1 MDISS
6 RESTGSADTA
16 PPLSLTEGRYGERGG
31 GADVTCHTPVTD
43 APIVDLLYSWNLTS
57 YKTLWIKIYLR
68 SISGPKS
75 TTCKLHNFYHLKVN
89 VMPPLLINCQG

>member
-6 RESTGSADTA
+6 RESTGSTDTA

-31 GADVTCHTPVTD
+31 GGAGVTCHTPVTD

-57 YKTLWIKIYLR
+57 YKTLWIKICVRLF
-68 SISGPKS
+68 
-75 TTCKLHNFYHLKVN
+75 LDQKVQLVN
-89 VMPPLLINCQG
+89 YIIFTS